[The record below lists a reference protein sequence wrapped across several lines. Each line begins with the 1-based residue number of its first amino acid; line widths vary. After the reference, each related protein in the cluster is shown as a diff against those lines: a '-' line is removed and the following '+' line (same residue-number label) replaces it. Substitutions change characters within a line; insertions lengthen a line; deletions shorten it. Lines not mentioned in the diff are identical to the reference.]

1 MVEVGNCALL
11 VLKDLGALLK
21 EIVAGQQNLPAVVAW
36 VVILLHDRQ
45 HGVDGDAVSPT
56 TQRLGNVA
64 AQTEAELLRA
74 GSAQIGRG
82 FGFSAGSGFSGA
94 GCVFTVRSL
103 PRPPAIPLAELDGA
117 TLAPVIAS
125 W

>member
-1 MVEVGNCALL
+1 MVEVGNPVSL
-11 VLKDLGALLK
+11 VLKDLGTLLK
-21 EIVAGQQNLPAVVAW
+21 EIVVGQQNLPLVVAR

-45 HGVDGDAVSPT
+45 HGVDGDPVAAT
-56 TQRLGNVA
+56 TQRLRNVA
-64 AQTEAELLRA
+64 AQTKAELLRA
-74 GSAQIGRG
+74 SFAQIAHRLR
-82 FGFSAGSGFSGA
+82 FLRRRW
-94 GCVFTVRSL
+94 VFTVRSL